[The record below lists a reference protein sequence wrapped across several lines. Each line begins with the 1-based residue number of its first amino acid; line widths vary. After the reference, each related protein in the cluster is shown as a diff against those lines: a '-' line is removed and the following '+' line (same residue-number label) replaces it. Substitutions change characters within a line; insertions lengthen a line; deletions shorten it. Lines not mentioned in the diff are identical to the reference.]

1 MERERAEGERVAYVA
16 ATRARDLLVV
26 PAPGDA
32 PYPDGWIAPLNAA
45 IYPREDARR
54 IQTRAEGCPAFKSK
68 DTVLTRP
75 DGDPA
80 SMFTVCPGEHHM
92 GPPGDEH
99 SVVWWGPD
107 ELSLGAQTSFGLR
120 RDDLIV
126 RDVSPEI
133 LRQRLD
139 TYQAWRAARETAI
152 ATARMPSVDVLT
164 ATEWAGYPTA
174 PASGVG
180 TEGPPPATLDGDVT
194 IETAAEDGVRPGG
207 ARFGTLVHALLADVP
222 LEPTGGDMI
231 ARLAEAHGRV
241 LGAEAEEVAAA
252 GDAVRRVLR
261 HPLLLG
267 AARAT
272 ELGLCYRETPVTWR
286 LETGAIVEGHVD
298 LAYIAGEEVVVVDF
312 KTDRELDG
320 AIERYRRQVQIYTAA
335 VGSALGRPARGVLL
349 RV

>member
-1 MERERAEGERVAYVA
+1 MR
-16 ATRARDLLVV
+16 T
-26 PAPGDA
+26 
-32 PYPDGWIAPLNAA
+32 YPDGWIAPLNAA

-139 TYQAWRAARETAI
+139 TYQAWR
-152 ATARMPSVDVLT
+152 
-164 ATEWAGYPTA
+164 
-174 PASGVG
+174 VG
-180 TEGPPPATLDGDVT
+180 A
-194 IETAAEDGVRPGG
+194 
-207 ARFGTLVHALLADVP
+207 
-222 LEPTGGDMI
+222 
-231 ARLAEAHGRV
+231 
-241 LGAEAEEVAAA
+241 
-252 GDAVRRVLR
+252 
-261 HPLLLG
+261 
-267 AARAT
+267 
-272 ELGLCYRETPVTWR
+272 
-286 LETGAIVEGHVD
+286 
-298 LAYIAGEEVVVVDF
+298 
-312 KTDRELDG
+312 
-320 AIERYRRQVQIYTAA
+320 
-335 VGSALGRPARGVLL
+335 
-349 RV
+349 